1 MPDLRDTSHPFPIQL
16 GKATDAIVFII
27 WNMSQKI
34 NMLAAYL
41 HSAGKHCFR
50 LPE

>member
-1 MPDLRDTSHPFPIQL
+1 MPDLRDTSHPFPIHL

-34 NMLAAYL
+34 NMLVAYL